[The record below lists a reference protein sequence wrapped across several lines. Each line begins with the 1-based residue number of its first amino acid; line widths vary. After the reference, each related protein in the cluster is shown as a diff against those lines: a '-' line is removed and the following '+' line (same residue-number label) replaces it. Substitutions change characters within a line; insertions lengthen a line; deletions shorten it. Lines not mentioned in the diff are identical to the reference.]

1 VVAKTGKVD
10 CKKEHTPCR
19 IKKEGSQKYIA
30 RVQNSQKSK
39 QKKRRK
45 KVATSHDIV
54 FLYCHA

>member
-1 VVAKTGKVD
+1 VIAILSSVWLQKQVRWIA
-10 CKKEHTPCR
+10 KKEHTPCR

-45 KVATSHDIV
+45 KG
-54 FLYCHA
+54 CHIT